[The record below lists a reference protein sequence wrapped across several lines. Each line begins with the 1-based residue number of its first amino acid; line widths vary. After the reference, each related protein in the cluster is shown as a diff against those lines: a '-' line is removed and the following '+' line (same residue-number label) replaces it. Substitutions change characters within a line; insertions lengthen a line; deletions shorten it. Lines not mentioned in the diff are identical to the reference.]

1 MTPGLILFLL
11 MAYFLVLIIISLIT
25 SRKTTAH
32 TFFTADKSSPWYL
45 VAFGMIGASLS
56 GVTFVSIPGIVN
68 TSYFSYMQ
76 VVFGYLL
83 GYIVIAYVLMPIYYK
98 LNLTSIYSYLEQRFG
113 QVSYKTGAV
122 YFMLSRIAG
131 ASIRLLL
138 VAGVLQ
144 QFVFEAWGVP
154 FAATVAISILLIWL
168 YTFRAGIKTVVWTD
182 TLQTAFMLIA
192 VLLTIYLILEESN
205 WSLSEGMAAVDKTG
219 MSRIFFL
226 EDIKAKNFFWK
237 ELLGGMF
244 IAIGMTG
251 LDQDMMQKN
260 LTCKTLKEA
269 QKNMVSFSV
278 VLVVVN
284 LFFLFLGALLFV
296 YAAENGVVLPTDDD
310 GKIIA
315 DQVYPTIALSG
326 SLGLAVGVFFLLGL
340 VAAAYSSADSALT
353 SLTTSFCVDFLEIEK
368 KKGQEIVKTRE
379 SVHIA
384 MSIVIFIVVLIFKE
398 TLDKSAIG
406 QVLYMGALTYGP
418 LVGLYAFGIFTKYKV
433 KDRWVWLI
441 CVLSP
446 VVCYLLGKNS
456 ALLFNGYLLGNELIL
471 VNGLLTFGGL
481 WCIRK

>member
-182 TLQTAFMLIA
+182 TLQTDNCF
-192 VLLTIYLILEESN
+192 VFLT
-205 WSLSEGMAAVDKTG
+205 
-219 MSRIFFL
+219 
-226 EDIKAKNFFWK
+226 
-237 ELLGGMF
+237 
-244 IAIGMTG
+244 
-251 LDQDMMQKN
+251 
-260 LTCKTLKEA
+260 
-269 QKNMVSFSV
+269 
-278 VLVVVN
+278 
-284 LFFLFLGALLFV
+284 
-296 YAAENGVVLPTDDD
+296 
-310 GKIIA
+310 
-315 DQVYPTIALSG
+315 
-326 SLGLAVGVFFLLGL
+326 
-340 VAAAYSSADSALT
+340 
-353 SLTTSFCVDFLEIEK
+353 
-368 KKGQEIVKTRE
+368 
-379 SVHIA
+379 
-384 MSIVIFIVVLIFKE
+384 
-398 TLDKSAIG
+398 
-406 QVLYMGALTYGP
+406 
-418 LVGLYAFGIFTKYKV
+418 
-433 KDRWVWLI
+433 
-441 CVLSP
+441 
-446 VVCYLLGKNS
+446 
-456 ALLFNGYLLGNELIL
+456 
-471 VNGLLTFGGL
+471 
-481 WCIRK
+481 